1 MRSTDRDERCV
12 IFVNRWSNK
21 LCKHSRQQ
29 ISDLATFVNQE
40 IVLVREGRKCK
51 VLYILISLARG
62 RGSTETHV
70 DSLGIHVAAPEKLL

>member
-1 MRSTDRDERCV
+1 MCSADRDERRV
-12 IFVNRWSNK
+12 IFVNRWFNK
-21 LCKHSRQQ
+21 LYKHSRQR

-40 IVLVREGRKCK
+40 IVLVREGGKCK

-62 RGSTETHV
+62 RASTETYV